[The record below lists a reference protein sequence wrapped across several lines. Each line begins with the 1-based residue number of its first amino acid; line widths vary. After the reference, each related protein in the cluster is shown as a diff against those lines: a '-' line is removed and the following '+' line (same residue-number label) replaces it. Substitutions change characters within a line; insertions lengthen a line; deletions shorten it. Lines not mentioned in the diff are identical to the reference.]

1 MSSRREQILA
11 YLASALAGTTQVGS
25 RIYRSRAEAFAR
37 DEAPALVIEPA
48 TDRAQTYSTCKLD
61 WTLEVVIAVYVRGA
75 IPDQLADP
83 IAVDAHSKVMADRTL
98 GGLAI
103 DIIPTVVDYQ
113 RDKADLT
120 SLWQVNTYQVRYRST
135 AGALDSV

>member
-11 YLASALAGTTQVGS
+11 YVASTLAGTVQVGN
-25 RIYRSRAEAFAR
+25 RIYRSRVEAFSR

-48 TDRAQTYSTCKLD
+48 VDNAQTYSTCRLD
-61 WTLEVVIAVYVRGA
+61 WTLTVLVAIYTRGN

-83 IAVDAHSKVMADRTL
+83 IAVDVHQQLMADRTM

-103 DIIPTVVDYQ
+103 DIVPTSVDYQ

-120 SLWQVNTYQVRYRST
+120 SLWQVNSYQVRYRT
-135 AGALDSV
+135 ADNSLEA